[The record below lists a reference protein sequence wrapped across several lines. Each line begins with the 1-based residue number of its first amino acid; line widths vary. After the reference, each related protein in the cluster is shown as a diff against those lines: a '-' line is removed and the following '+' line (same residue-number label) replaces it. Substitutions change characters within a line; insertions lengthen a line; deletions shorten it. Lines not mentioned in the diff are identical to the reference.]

1 MTKYK
6 VNFVMLI
13 NCQLKSN
20 EQHKHVLIRM
30 WNWMKKVTFM
40 QEENENKNSKYI
52 LQFFI
57 SHNINEELIKYT
69 VNSDYH
75 TEMHH

>member
-1 MTKYK
+1 
-6 VNFVMLI
+6 
-13 NCQLKSN
+13 
-20 EQHKHVLIRM
+20 
-30 WNWMKKVTFM
+30 MKKVTFI

-52 LQFFI
+52 LKILI
-57 SHNINEELIKYT
+57 SHNINDELIKYT